1 MKTTNKLAELEAL
14 NEDYTKAL
22 AKNASSLLEV
32 LKVRSP
38 AEQQQLYDVFS
49 GFATLLPDSA
59 ETRAFKRMIDYYQD
73 EFWEEEDIGE
83 EDFPDVGHG

>member
-38 AEQQQLYDVFS
+38 TEQQQLYDVFS

-83 EDFPDVGHG
+83 EDFPDADFG